1 MVIII
6 SEFGIKIKNISAGTL
21 YDVNLGTRDYFS
33 YTEAMLNN
41 SLFSAFLIK
50 NGLNVYKGESTRDII
65 CLDFDFGTRSYEDEH
80 KRIEQLYKN
89 SDGELKERLKYTLEK
104 VENNKDLYDE
114 KKREQIRD
122 KFYNEGVDVTYK
134 TKNKD
139 GSIKSEETIHYEMLF
154 RTSAKAKLGQVI
166 FINSELYKVAYE
178 WLTIGLGKLMTDDNA
193 KIVEMSAYAPLTT
206 STIVGTKYIPV
217 TSKVNLATGAG
228 LQRGDILL
236 NEKRHVA
243 MYCGNGLE
251 VEASI
256 NENGRATGGKPGDQT
271 GREFLIRSYRNYP
284 WNVVLR
290 YTEAADGNPP
300 VTTKNYLA
308 MGDKGDAVKTMQTML
323 IKLGYSCGK
332 YGADGDF
339 GSGSLASVKAFQ
351 RDNGLV
357 ADGLYG
363 EATKAKLTTLY
374 NAKIK
379 AESAPKPSSKPSIAS
394 SSKVAS
400 AQSFNKSIA
409 GTYKV
414 KASNGLNLRYKP
426 GDTSNSNLIITIPNG
441 KSVANYGYY
450 TTVNGVKW
458 YLVTYKDTPGF
469 VSSRYLVK

>member
-1 MVIII
+1 MKMV
-6 SEFGIKIKNISAGTL
+6 EL
-21 YDVNLGTRDYFS
+21 LEVNLGTR
-33 YTEAMLNN
+33 
-41 SLFSAFLIK
+41 
-50 NGLNVYKGESTRDII
+50 
-65 CLDFDFGTRSYEDEH
+65 LD
-80 KRIEQLYKN
+80 
-89 SDGELKERLKYTLEK
+89 
-104 VENNKDLYDE
+104 V
-114 KKREQIRD
+114 
-122 KFYNEGVDVTYK
+122 
-134 TKNKD
+134 
-139 GSIKSEETIHYEMLF
+139 
-154 RTSAKAKLGQVI
+154 
-166 FINSELYKVAYE
+166 
-178 WLTIGLGKLMTDDNA
+178 
-193 KIVEMSAYAPLTT
+193 
-206 STIVGTKYIPV
+206 
-217 TSKVNLATGAG
+217 
-228 LQRGDILL
+228 
-236 NEKRHVA
+236 
-243 MYCGNGLE
+243 
-251 VEASI
+251 
-256 NENGRATGGKPGDQT
+256 
-271 GREFLIRSYRNYP
+271 RSYRNYP

-379 AESAPKPSSKPSIAS
+379 AESAPKPSSKPSTL
-394 SSKVAS
+394 SSKVAA

-426 GDTSNSNLIITIPNG
+426 GDTSNSNLILTIPNG

>member
-1 MVIII
+1 MTKTEKATQWMEATARNDAHGYDQTFRWNEKGDYDCSSAVYTAWVNA
-6 SEFGIKIKNISAGTL
+6 GIPVK
-21 YDVNLGTRDYFS
+21 DYSFKTYGCA
-33 YTEAMLNN
+33 YTGVMKAV
-41 SLFSAFLIK
+41 FTHFK
-50 NGLNVYKGESTRDII
+50 
-65 CLDFDFGTRSYEDEH
+65 F
-80 KRIEQLYKN
+80 
-89 SDGELKERLKYTLEK
+89 
-104 VENNKDLYDE
+104 KD
-114 KKREQIRD
+114 
-122 KFYNEGVDVTYK
+122 
-134 TKNKD
+134 
-139 GSIKSEETIHYEMLF
+139 
-154 RTSAKAKLGQVI
+154 
-166 FINSELYKVAYE
+166 
-178 WLTIGLGKLMTDDNA
+178 
-193 KIVEMSAYAPLTT
+193 
-206 STIVGTKYIPV
+206 V

-426 GDTSNSNLIITIPNG
+426 GDTSNSNLIITTLMENLLQIMVLHYRQW
-441 KSVANYGYY
+441 SQVVSCYIQRY
-450 TTVNGVKW
+450 TW
-458 YLVTYKDTPGF
+458 ICF
-469 VSSRYLVK
+469 Q

>member
-1 MVIII
+1 MIIL
-6 SEFGIKIKNISAGTL
+6 GKIKVDDQVFKYCEIS
-21 YDVNLGTRDYFS
+21 YDPFYVTVMSENEKAIVDLF
-33 YTEAMLNN
+33 N
-41 SLFSAFLIK
+41 SAKSIIVMDQY
-50 NGLNVYKGESTRDII
+50 GLV
-65 CLDFDFGTRSYEDEH
+65 
-80 KRIEQLYKN
+80 
-89 SDGELKERLKYTLEK
+89 
-104 VENNKDLYDE
+104 
-114 KKREQIRD
+114 
-122 KFYNEGVDVTYK
+122 
-134 TKNKD
+134 
-139 GSIKSEETIHYEMLF
+139 IKSITNYCGVESSTVKYDFYCDNDNTMKPVINIKL
-154 RTSAKAKLGQVI
+154 KAVDL
-166 FINSELYKVAYE
+166 
-178 WLTIGLGKLMTDDNA
+178 NA
-193 KIVEMSAYAPLTT
+193 KIKSIEDAMNGDVTDESNSHGYDQAYRWNEKGDYDCSSAVYTAW
-206 STIVGTKYIPV
+206 VNAGIPVKDYSFKTYGCAYTGVMKAVFTHFKFKDV

-236 NEKRHVA
+236 NENRHVA

>member
-1 MVIII
+1 MVFNYDKATGKVG
-6 SEFGIKIKNISAGTL
+6 SNKNNLENALTEVKDFFLKKQDIEKPYTLSKDEYSFFERMKKELSDSQLNGSAE
-21 YDVNLGTRDYFS
+21 DSKD
-33 YTEAMLNN
+33 AML
-41 SLFSAFLIK
+41 
-50 NGLNVYKGESTRDII
+50 
-65 CLDFDFGTRSYEDEH
+65 
-80 KRIEQLYKN
+80 QLA
-89 SDGELKERLKYTLEK
+89 
-104 VENNKDLYDE
+104 
-114 KKREQIRD
+114 
-122 KFYNEGVDVTYK
+122 
-134 TKNKD
+134 
-139 GSIKSEETIHYEMLF
+139 EEI
-154 RTSAKAKLGQVI
+154 
-166 FINSELYKVAYE
+166 
-178 WLTIGLGKLMTDDNA
+178 
-193 KIVEMSAYAPLTT
+193 
-206 STIVGTKYIPV
+206 
-217 TSKVNLATGAG
+217 TGA
-228 LQRGDILL
+228 D
-236 NEKRHVA
+236 
-243 MYCGNGLE
+243 
-251 VEASI
+251 S
-256 NENGRATGGKPGDQT
+256 
-271 GREFLIRSYRNYP
+271 S

>member
-1 MVIII
+1 MTKTEKATRWMEATARDNSHGYDQAYRWNEKGDYDCSSAVYTAWVNAGIPVKDY
-6 SEFGIKIKNISAGTL
+6 SFKTYGCAYTGVMKAVFTHFEF
-21 YDVNLGTRDYFS
+21 
-33 YTEAMLNN
+33 
-41 SLFSAFLIK
+41 
-50 NGLNVYKGESTRDII
+50 
-65 CLDFDFGTRSYEDEH
+65 
-80 KRIEQLYKN
+80 
-89 SDGELKERLKYTLEK
+89 
-104 VENNKDLYDE
+104 KD
-114 KKREQIRD
+114 
-122 KFYNEGVDVTYK
+122 
-134 TKNKD
+134 
-139 GSIKSEETIHYEMLF
+139 
-154 RTSAKAKLGQVI
+154 
-166 FINSELYKVAYE
+166 
-178 WLTIGLGKLMTDDNA
+178 
-193 KIVEMSAYAPLTT
+193 
-206 STIVGTKYIPV
+206 V

-357 ADGLYG
+357 TDGLYG

-379 AESAPKPSSKPSIAS
+379 AESAPKPSSKPSTAS
-394 SSKVAS
+394 SSKVAP